1 MNEHEESVLEVIEI
15 LNDLKIPYQEAVDS
29 RGLTTFFLGG
39 ELSVL
44 IKPDNSEQLKYI
56 SRKLLDYRVLGRGSN
71 IFFCF
76 ERFDIPVIKLGHNFR
91 QIEFIRSNY
100 LVVGAAC
107 HLDSLARKLSSSGF
121 SGLEFAVGIPGT
133 VGGAIMMNAGA
144 HGGQIA
150 DVVERVRFVY
160 EGEEIE
166 TKPEFVYRGCELP
179 PKAIVTA
186 AVLRVTPG
194 DKVRVLKQVNQNL
207 EYRRATQ
214 PLKYPSLGSVF
225 KNPSNDVHAGFLL
238 EQVGLKGYRK
248 GNVMFS
254 ELHANWVINPEKKGS
269 YEEVQFLLSLAKA
282 MVWEKFGINLELEW
296 RVFQG

>member
-1 MNEHEESVLEVIEI
+1 MNEHEESVLEVLEI
-15 LNDLKIPYQEAVDS
+15 LNNLQVPYQEAVDS
-29 RGLTTFFLGG
+29 RPLTTFFLGG
-39 ELSVL
+39 RLSVL
-44 IKPDNSEQLKYI
+44 IKPDNLEQLK
-56 SRKLLDYRVLGRGSN
+56 SLTRKRLDYRVLGRGSN

-76 ERFDIPVIKLGHNFR
+76 ERLDIPVIKLGHSFR
-91 QIEFIRSNY
+91 QVEFIRSNY
-100 LVVGAAC
+100 LEVGAAC
-107 HLDSLARKLSSSGF
+107 HLDSLARKLSTSGF

-133 VGGAIMMNAGA
+133 VGGAIIMNAGA
-144 HGGQIA
+144 HGGQMA

-194 DKVRVLKQVNQNL
+194 DNDRVLKQVNQNL

-214 PLKYPSLGSVF
+214 PLNYPSLGSVF
-225 KNPSNDVHAGFLL
+225 KNPSKEVYAGSLL
-238 EQVGLKGYRK
+238 EEVGLKGYRK

-254 ELHANWVINPEKKGS
+254 ELHANWLINPEKKGS
-269 YEEVQFLLSLAKA
+269 YAEVQFLLSLAQA
-282 MVWEKFGINLELEW
+282 MVLEKFGIKLELEW
-296 RVFQG
+296 RVFDG